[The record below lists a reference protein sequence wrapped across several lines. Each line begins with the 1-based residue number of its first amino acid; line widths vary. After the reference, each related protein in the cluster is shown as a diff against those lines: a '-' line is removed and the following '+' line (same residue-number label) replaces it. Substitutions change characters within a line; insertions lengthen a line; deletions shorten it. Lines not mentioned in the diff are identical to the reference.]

1 MNAGQKLILVPRE
14 TQKRSTDKFSS
25 PMEPYIKQQKF
36 KEADVEKAFELFE
49 RVVVPRC
56 KFRREVI

>member
-36 KEADVEKAFELFE
+36 KEDDVEKAFELF
-49 RVVVPRC
+49 
-56 KFRREVI
+56 